1 MSNTPRTIS
10 RPVAAS
16 PAAQS
21 QSLTSFFLG
30 AIAIA
35 GTVYSFIA
43 GFWYLG
49 IIILILWII
58 AANIRIVPQEHAYI
72 IERLGKFKTVWYAG
86 LHVKI
91 PFIDSI
97 VNRISL
103 KEQVFDFPPQPV
115 ITKDNVS
122 VKVDSVVFSKVFD
135 PQKYTYGVEYPIAG
149 LQNLSA
155 TTLRSIIGGMELDT
169 TLSSRESINS
179 QMEAI
184 LDEATD
190 PWGIKVNR
198 VELKNIDPPPAIE
211 EVMTKQMRAER
222 ERRQT
227 VLEAQAHQES
237 VVSRAEG
244 DKRAKVLAAEAE
256 KEAKI
261 ALAQGEAESIRLVY
275 EAQAQGLEKLREAH
289 IDESVLRLKGL
300 EALRDVADGR
310 ATKIYMPTDIS
321 KVVST
326 LGVVSE
332 ALGIGDSTPVDTSAK
347 PAKAHGG
354 DPCVNEETSAEGRRA
369 AETGRSIMTDV
380 ESRRKSI
387 I

>member
-1 MSNTPRTIS
+1 MSNMIRNTS

-16 PAAQS
+16 PAAS
-21 QSLTSFFLG
+21 SASMVSLLTGLVAIG
-30 AIAIA
+30 AIAASIMS
-35 GTVYSFIA
+35 GM
-43 GFWYLG
+43 WYLAIG
-49 IIILILWII
+49 VFVLWII
-58 AANIRIVPQEHAYI
+58 VANIRIVPQEHAYI
-72 IERLGKFKTVWYAG
+72 IERLGKFKSVWYAG

-91 PFIDSI
+91 PFIDNI

-135 PQKYTYGVEYPIAG
+135 PQKYTYGVENPIAG

-169 TLSSRESINS
+169 TLSSRETINA

-198 VELKNIDPPPAIE
+198 VELKNIDPPPTIE

-227 VLEAQAHQES
+227 VLEAQAHQEA

-256 KEAKI
+256 KEARI

-332 ALGIGDSTPVDTSAK
+332 SLGIGDSTPVDRSEK
-347 PAKAHGG
+347 PAKVHEA
-354 DPCVNEETSAEGRRA
+354 DPCVSEETSEEGRRA
-369 AETGRSIMTDV
+369 ADTGRIITDDV
-380 ESRRKSI
+380 ESHRKSI

>member
-1 MSNTPRTIS
+1 MIREYDCIDPQKTLIS
-10 RPVAAS
+10 HAS
-16 PAAQS
+16 VTK
-21 QSLTSFFLG
+21 SLSH
-30 AIAIA
+30 AIRHIHEN
-35 GTVYSFIA
+35 
-43 GFWYLG
+43 LE
-49 IIILILWII
+49 
-58 AANIRIVPQEHAYI
+58 N
-72 IERLGKFKTVWYAG
+72 K
-86 LHVKI
+86 
-91 PFIDSI
+91 
-97 VNRISL
+97 ISL

-135 PQKYTYGVEYPIAG
+135 PQKYTYGVESPIAG
-149 LQNLSA
+149 LQKLSA

-169 TLSSRESINS
+169 TLSSRETINA

-198 VELKNIDPPPAIE
+198 VELKNIDPPREIE

-244 DKRAKVLAAEAE
+244 DKKAKVLAAEAE
-256 KEAKI
+256 REAKI

-275 EAQAQGLEKLREAH
+275 EAQADGLEKLREAH

-310 ATKIYMPTDIS
+310 ATKIYMPTDIT
-321 KVVST
+321 KAVST
-326 LGVVSE
+326 LGIISE
-332 ALGIGDSTPVDTSAK
+332 SLGIGDSTPVDKGTDV
-347 PAKAHGG
+347 HIETEI
-354 DPCVNEETSAEGRRA
+354 DPCLNEQTSTEGRKA
-369 AETGRSIMTDV
+369 AATGDAIRTDL
-380 ESRRKSI
+380 ESRRKGVL
-387 I
+387 